1 MSEQVLG
8 FLGLMRRAGAL
19 AVGAEDAFDA
29 ARENKA
35 RVLVMAGDVAKNT
48 VSAMHNAAAQ
58 REEGIPLIK
67 LDSTKRELGTAVGVK
82 ECAALAVLDTGFAL
96 ALCQKLEKSDLIP
109 ALEERLAREKKR
121 KAKKEARKEARKEA
135 KKEPQA
141 PAGARTSGAVRRIAE
156 KKGNPGSGKTG
167 SAGAKRPAEGRNT
180 SPRVQKPRV
189 TAKRGN

>member
-58 REEGIPLIK
+58 KEEGIPLIK
-67 LDSTKRELGTAVGVK
+67 LDCTKRELGTAVGVK

-96 ALCQKLEKSDLIP
+96 ALCQKLDKADLIP
-109 ALEERLAREKKR
+109 ALEQRLEREKKR
-121 KAKKEARKEARKEA
+121 KAKKEARKEA

-141 PAGARTSGAVRRIAE
+141 PSGAKASGAVRRIAE
-156 KKGNPGSGKTG
+156 KKGRPGQGKTG
-167 SAGAKRPAEGRNT
+167 SQGAKRSAEGRKRT
-180 SPRVQKPRV
+180 PREQKPRV
-189 TAKRGN
+189 TGKRGN

>member
-35 RVLVMAGDVAKNT
+35 RVLLMAGDVAKNT

-58 REEGIPLIK
+58 KEAGIPLVK
-67 LDSTKRELGTAVGVK
+67 LDCTKKELGAALGVK

-96 ALCQKLEKSDLIP
+96 ALCQKLELADLIP
-109 ALEERLAREKKR
+109 QMEERLAREKKR
-121 KAKKEARKEARKEA
+121 KAKKEARKEA

-156 KKGNPGSGKTG
+156 KKGRPGQGKPGSFKR
-167 SAGAKRPAEGRNT
+167 AKGPAEGRSKT
-180 SPRVQKPRV
+180 QREHKPRV
-189 TAKRGN
+189 TGKRGN

>member
-1 MSEQVLG
+1 MTEQVLG

-35 RVLVMAGDVAKNT
+35 RVLLMAGDVAKNT
-48 VSAMHNAAAQ
+48 VSAMHNAAYQ
-58 REEGIPLIK
+58 KEEGIPLIK
-67 LDSTKRELGTAVGVK
+67 LDCTKRELGSALGVK

-96 ALCQKLEKSDLIP
+96 ALCKKLEQTELTP

-121 KAKKEARKEARKEA
+121 KAKKEARKEA

-141 PAGARTSGAVRRIAE
+141 PVSARTSGAVRRIAE
-156 KKGNPGSGKTG
+156 KKGRPGQGKPGST
-167 SAGAKRPAEGRNT
+167 GAKRPAEGRNK

-189 TAKRGN
+189 TGKRGN

>member
-1 MSEQVLG
+1 MTDQVLG

-35 RVLVMAGDVAKNT
+35 RVLLMAGDVAKNT
-48 VSAMHNAAAQ
+48 VSAMHNAAYQ
-58 REEGIPLIK
+58 KEEGIPLIK
-67 LDSTKRELGTAVGVK
+67 LDCTKRELGSALGVK

-96 ALCQKLEKSDLIP
+96 ALCKKLEQTEPIP

-121 KAKKEARKEARKEA
+121 KAKKEARKEA

-141 PAGARTSGAVRRIAE
+141 PVSARTSGAVRRIAE
-156 KKGNPGSGKTG
+156 KKGRPGQGKPGYT
-167 SAGAKRPAEGRNT
+167 GAKRPAEGRNK

-189 TAKRGN
+189 TGKRGN

>member
-109 ALEERLAREKKR
+109 RWKSVWLGKRNEKPKKKQEKKQRKNLRRPRASGRAAPSDGSPKR
-121 KAKKEARKEARKEA
+121 KAVPDRENPAPI
-135 KKEPQA
+135 EPKIPQRA
-141 PAGARTSGAVRRIAE
+141 ANALRGSKSRASTE
-156 KKGNPGSGKTG
+156 KGGT
-167 SAGAKRPAEGRNT
+167 ELW
-180 SPRVQKPRV
+180 
-189 TAKRGN
+189 

>member
-1 MSEQVLG
+1 MTEQVLG

-35 RVLVMAGDVAKNT
+35 RVLLMAGDVAKNT

-58 REEGIPLIK
+58 KEAGIPLVK
-67 LDSTKRELGTAVGVK
+67 LDCTKRELGSALGVR

-96 ALCQKLEKSDLIP
+96 ALCKKLEQTELIADLE
-109 ALEERLAREKKR
+109 ARLEREKKR
-121 KAKKEARKEARKEA
+121 KAKKEA
-135 KKEPQA
+135 KKETKNAPQA

-156 KKGNPGSGKTG
+156 KKGHPGQGKPGST
-167 SAGAKRPAEGRNT
+167 GAKRPAEGRNK
-180 SPRVQKPRV
+180 SPRAQKPRV
-189 TAKRGN
+189 TGKRGN

>member
-1 MSEQVLG
+1 MTEQVLG

-35 RVLVMAGDVAKNT
+35 RVLLMAGDVAKNT

-58 REEGIPLIK
+58 KEAGIPLVK
-67 LDSTKRELGTAVGVK
+67 LDCTKRELGSALGVR

-96 ALCQKLEKSDLIP
+96 ALCKKLEQTELIADLE
-109 ALEERLAREKKR
+109 ARLEREKKR
-121 KAKKEARKEARKEA
+121 KAKKEARKEA

-141 PAGARTSGAVRRIAE
+141 PVGVRNSGAVRRIAE
-156 KKGNPGSGKTG
+156 KKGRPGQGKPG
-167 SAGAKRPAEGRNT
+167 FQKAKGPAEGRKKTQREN
-180 SPRVQKPRV
+180 KPRV
-189 TAKRGN
+189 TGKRGN

>member
-1 MSEQVLG
+1 MNEQVLG

-19 AVGAEDAFDA
+19 AVGAEDAFDM

-35 RVLVMAGDVAKNT
+35 RILMTASDSAANT
-48 VSAMHNAAAQ
+48 VSAMKNA
-58 REEGIPLIK
+58 
-67 LDSTKRELGTAVGVK
+67 
-82 ECAALAVLDTGFAL
+82 AALAVLDTGFAL
-96 ALCQKLEKSDLIP
+96 ALCQKLELADLIP
-109 ALEERLAREKKR
+109 QMEERLAREKKR
-121 KAKKEARKEARKEA
+121 KAKKEARKEA

-167 SAGAKRPAEGRNT
+167 SAGAKRPAEGRNK

>member
-1 MSEQVLG
+1 MNEQVLG
-8 FLGLMRRAGAL
+8 FLGLMRRAGAR
-19 AVGAEDAFDA
+19 AVGAEDAFDM

-35 RVLVMAGDVAKNT
+35 RILMTASDSAANT
-48 VSAMHNAAAQ
+48 VSAMKNAAAQ
-58 REEGIPLIK
+58 REGIPLVK
-67 LDSTKRELGTAVGVK
+67 LDCTKKELGAALGVK

-96 ALCQKLEKSDLIP
+96 ALCQKLELADLIP
-109 ALEERLAREKKR
+109 QMEERLAREKKR
-121 KAKKEARKEARKEA
+121 KAKKEARKEA

-167 SAGAKRPAEGRNT
+167 SAGAKRPAEGRNK